1 MSQYKHLISTPPIP
15 DSCWRCKSAI
25 WSCHVTGLPIKLAPT
40 PLNFETEFLARGRGV
55 AIFQIGWNQMMVFR
69 THREIAKD
77 DGSAIVYAS
86 HECDQL
92 DFTIPH
98 DLTHKPI
105 QPKPTKTEGFPF

>member
-1 MSQYKHLISTPPIP
+1 
-15 DSCWRCKSAI
+15 
-25 WSCHVTGLPIKLAPT
+25 
-40 PLNFETEFLARGRGV
+40 
-55 AIFQIGWNQMMVFR
+55 MMVFR